1 MKRFDVLYSI
11 VNFGRNEE
19 RRLIKEGKTHE
30 AYQIEHARNK
40 LIYYF
45 DGHTIKELLER
56 IKEMVTFT
64 IAKDGHWIYNVKCFV
79 SDEFTRELL
88 KDLQRII

>member
-11 VNFGRNEE
+11 VSFGRSEE

-30 AYQIEHARNK
+30 AYQIEHARNE
-40 LIYYF
+40 LIYFF

-56 IKEMVTFT
+56 IKEMVTYT
-64 IAKDGHWIYNVKCFV
+64 IDKNGYWIYNAKCFV
-79 SDEFTRELL
+79 ADEITRDLL
-88 KDLQRII
+88 KDLQRSI